1 MWEVGAATDPDSV
14 ALLPGVKVRLPPL
27 SSLGIRQEGPHRA
40 PNLGLKHMVASPIL
54 TLEERG
60 FTV

>member
-27 SSLGIRQEGPHRA
+27 SSLGVRQEGPHR
-40 PNLGLKHMVASPIL
+40 LKHMVASPIL